1 MQSMEKDEKS
11 AKKKPPVNTLFQN
24 RRLIN
29 EIKTILQIEPGMRN
43 VVELRRLSSFLESCN
58 IFKNIED
65 PVKARELCNCVK
77 LVDFYEGE
85 IICRQGDIGESFY
98 IILEGSVNGYVDKK
112 RGDGTAMVKGF
123 TSQG

>member
-1 MQSMEKDEKS
+1 
-11 AKKKPPVNTLFQN
+11 
-24 RRLIN
+24 
-29 EIKTILQIEPGMRN
+29 MRN
-43 VVELRRLSSFLESCN
+43 VIELRRLSSFLESCN
-58 IFKNIED
+58 IFRNIDD

-123 TSQG
+123 TSQGY